1 MPMRSP
7 LFSIILIFL
16 ITMTTLPITA
26 DSSSKDSKSVL
37 KVWDFKFTDQKTYRA
52 MSRVDNLFREE
63 NPDITLEHVGFYD
76 QQYIPMLRTSLLA
89 GTGPD
94 ILWLHHGIE
103 FSEFESY
110 LEDITPYMS
119 NSELSFRTDSI
130 EACRD
135 EDNLLKALPLT
146 FQGMG
151 WYYNKT
157 LFKEAGLY
165 PDSAPEDWE
174 DFLDA
179 CQTLKEHDI
188 SPIATGNNRPLTTE
202 FIRRSLI
209 TAFFT
214 DEEIKVFYKQARGV
228 SSPRFRLIIEFCS
241 TLRAKG
247 YFHEEGLFRPYFSFA
262 TDTFSDGEAA
272 MIPGLLSDIA
282 HWKNFSDALGSENV
296 GYFPNLHHPDMARP
310 GVQLLQDAGVL
321 ISMNQKSENKE
332 AAFRYMEHLFSER
345 SQRIL
350 IEDLGMLSPLENNI
364 LDQDK
369 YPVLE
374 SIQSSLK
381 FTGDDPEL
389 YLPST
394 YVSNL
399 QYRLDDLLINT
410 QEITPDEYLI
420 KIIDSLKLY

>member
-1 MPMRSP
+1 MIMRSP
-7 LFSIILIFL
+7 HFLFILLFL
-16 ITMTTLPITA
+16 ITITILPIVGDSNSNDSRTA
-26 DSSSKDSKSVL
+26 L
-37 KVWDFKFTDQKTYRA
+37 KIWDFKYTDERTKRA
-52 MSRVDNLFREE
+52 FNRVDNLFREE
-63 NPDITLEHVGFYD
+63 NPDIILEHIGFFD

-110 LEDITPYMS
+110 LEDISSYLS

-130 EACRD
+130 EACKT
-135 EDNLLKALPLT
+135 EDNSLKALPLT

-151 WYYNKT
+151 WYYNKK
-157 LFKEAGLY
+157 LFKEAGLD
-165 PDSAPEDWE
+165 PDSAPEDWD

-179 CQTLKEHDI
+179 CQTLKEQGI

-214 DEEIKVFYKQARGV
+214 DDEIKTFYKQSRGV
-228 SSPRFRLIIEFCS
+228 RSPRFRLIIEFYS
-241 TLRAKG
+241 TLREKG
-247 YFHEEGLFRPYFSFA
+247 YFHEEGLFRPYFNFA
-262 TDTFSDGEAA
+262 PDTFSNGEAA
-272 MIPGLLSDIA
+272 IIPGLLSDIA
-282 HWKNFSDALGSENV
+282 HWKNFSDALGIDNV
-296 GYFPNLHHPDMARP
+296 GYFPNLHHTEMARP

-321 ISMNQKSENKE
+321 ISMNKKSENKE
-332 AAFRYMEHLFSER
+332 AAFKYMEFLFSER

-350 IEDLGMLSPLENNI
+350 IEDLGMLSPLQNNI

-374 SIQSSLK
+374 SIESALK

-389 YLPST
+389 YVPSN

-399 QYRLDDLLINT
+399 QFRLDDLLINT

-420 KIIDSLKLY
+420 KIIDALKLY